1 MFGLFAHRSVATWA
15 PSTFWRLCGMLLGA
29 WACKCLFGNPAFI
42 SSGCTPRWRMVGSCG
57 YRRFLKVWFW
67 IWRNLE
73 SIVYLFPRKIIPRVC
88 VFFGSVQTTVR
99 CCDFQALIASRT
111 ENSTSGPTCH
121 PRLPPDFK
129 VAPAGV
135 GGMLYLQ
142 DISKGK
148 SWPGAG
154 RERVRFSPNP
164 SCTRL
169 GWALAVNPRAVL

>member
-1 MFGLFAHRSVATWA
+1 MFCLFAHRSGATWA

-29 WACKCLFGNPAFI
+29 WACKCLFGSPAF
-42 SSGCTPRWRMVGSCG
+42 SSLGCTPRQRMVGSC
-57 YRRFLKVWFW
+57 RFLKVWFW

-73 SIVYLFPRKIIPRVC
+73 SIVYLFPGKVIPRVC
-88 VFFGSVQTTVR
+88 VFLGSVQTTIR
-99 CCDFQALIASRT
+99 CCDFQALVASRR
-111 ENSTSGPTCH
+111 ENSTSGPTCQ

-129 VAPAGV
+129 FTQAGV

-154 RERVRFSPNP
+154 RERVRLPP
-164 SCTRL
+164 QPIMHQA